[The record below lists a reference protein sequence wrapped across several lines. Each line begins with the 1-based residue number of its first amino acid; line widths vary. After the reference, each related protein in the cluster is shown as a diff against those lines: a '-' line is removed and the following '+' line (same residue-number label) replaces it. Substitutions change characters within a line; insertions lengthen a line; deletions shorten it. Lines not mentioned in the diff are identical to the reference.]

1 MCTRTFRHN
10 RTPVPIDLRECSL
23 SLSAESIVFQLANQ
37 NIKTEINRTIILS
50 LVLYGCETW
59 SLILREERRLK
70 VFEKRVLRRIFGRK
84 RNEVTGKWRRLHNGE
99 FYDLY
104 SLINII
110 RMVYSRR
117 IRWARHVAQWG
128 RGEVHT
134 TFRCGNVRE
143 RELGKDKRI
152 WEV

>member
-1 MCTRTFRHN
+1 
-10 RTPVPIDLRECSL
+10 LSSSL
-23 SLSAESIVFQLANQ
+23 LSKI
-37 NIKTEINRTIILS
+37 IKIKIYRTIIF
-50 LVLYGCETW
+50 LVVLCGSEAW